1 MKQILFS
8 LLLAVTIVTGSSPII
23 TAKPTEQSSI
33 SIIIYGGSEIGE
45 GLRSPQSTPISG
57 TVIGNTILI
66 IFSRYVGDVNTSLD
80 KSTEGHLLNTVL
92 DSADTYSFIPFSGAE
107 GEYTLTFT
115 LEDGTNYY
123 GRFEIL

>member
-1 MKQILFS
+1 M
-8 LLLAVTIVTGSSPII
+8 
-23 TAKPTEQSSI
+23 
-33 SIIIYGGSEIGE
+33 
-45 GLRSPQSTPISG
+45 RSPQSTPISG

-66 IFSRYVGDVNTSLD
+66 IFSRNVGDVNTSLD
-80 KSTEGHLLNTVL
+80 ESTEGHLLNTVL
-92 DSADTYSFIPFSGAE
+92 DSADTYCFIPFSGAE